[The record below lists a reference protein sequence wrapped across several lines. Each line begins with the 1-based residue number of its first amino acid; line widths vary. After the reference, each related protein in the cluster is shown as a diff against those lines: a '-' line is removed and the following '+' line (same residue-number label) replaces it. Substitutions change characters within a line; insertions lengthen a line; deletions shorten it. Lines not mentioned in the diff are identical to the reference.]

1 MATLQTLPENTT
13 LITSRSER
21 GGTSTLAIRTFL
33 YAVFKHQRLVLGIF
47 LLVFLGSLVAA
58 LLRDSKWLASSKV
71 LVKLGEVVQL
81 APAEAPSRSMNMPLS
96 QEVVK
101 TEADIVRSYVV
112 VEEAVKKLGIKPES
126 GSEAEL
132 IAGLQAG
139 LSVVPTPGTNTLSIS
154 FLGKNPEKAARFV
167 NTVTDLYV
175 DHHNKVYRRE
185 GLDSFY
191 STQLRRLETQMKTAQ
206 DTLRTYLRDNG
217 IIDAE
222 QEMRL
227 LNQDVMDQEKTL
239 KAHRAKIV
247 ATQRKLA
254 QVEEQLTKTPQQVP
268 FAEEFLSNPTQ
279 LAYKSKLAELE
290 VERIKLLERYM
301 PTDRS
306 VKDIESQIANLKT
319 RAGAEQERI
328 LNKQTVRHNELFV
341 ELERNRMSLQTL
353 LADTQAREPSL
364 ASRLDASRSRL
375 QDLRDKQFA
384 VANLQQEAEQKKY
397 AYDTY
402 FKKQE
407 EARITEAMTDQ
418 SMVNVSIVDRA
429 MPPLDPQN
437 GVLLPLLLGILGG
450 LALSTS
456 TAVAVEFLSR
466 RLRFEEEVERYLEI
480 PVLAVIPDL
489 ETTPDLSH

>member
-58 LLRDSKWLASSKV
+58 LVRDSKWLASTKV
-71 LVKLGEVVQL
+71 LVKLGETVQL
-81 APAEAPSRSMNMPLS
+81 APAEAPSRSINMPLS

-279 LAYKSKLAELE
+279 LAYKGKLAELE

-301 PTDRS
+301 PSDRS
-306 VKDIESQIANLKT
+306 VKDIESQIANLKSRT
-319 RAGAEQERI
+319 ASEQERI
-328 LNKQTVRHNELFV
+328 LNKQTVRHNELYV

-418 SMVNVSIVDRA
+418 SMRIPRVYDRR
-429 MPPLDPQN
+429 Q
-437 GVLLPLLLGILGG
+437 
-450 LALSTS
+450 
-456 TAVAVEFLSR
+456 
-466 RLRFEEEVERYLEI
+466 ERYEWME
-480 PVLAVIPDL
+480 P
-489 ETTPDLSH
+489 